1 MQKRPTVYDVAK
13 AAGVAPSTVSRAF
26 SRPGRVSSQTAAHI
40 RAVAEQLG
48 YRVATTEAPGA
59 PSHKKTRTLALFVSD
74 IGNPFYVEIIRGA
87 HDSASVNGYALMLC
101 DTQESSRA
109 ERVAVER
116 ALGTVDGIVLSSSRM
131 SDSAIRMMA
140 KQVPTVVLNRVL
152 PDVHSV
158 VTDNPRGVRRAMEH
172 LGSLGHST
180 ITYIAGPEASWADGV
195 RWRAVLEAG
204 HELDLKVRRLGSYM
218 PTIRAGLRAARDF
231 AERPSSAVL
240 AYNDQMAIGLIK
252 GFQAMGVKIPD
263 EVSVVGF
270 DNILLD
276 DIVTPALTTVAAP
289 LHSQGSIAVGNVVAM
304 IKGAQPSQEP
314 LVLPTK
320 LVVRASTAQR
330 KRKSTSPAWG
340 TTKVSGSAS
349 KAAMSTSR
357 GSR

>member
-26 SRPGRVSSQTAAHI
+26 SRPGRVSAQTAAHI
-40 RAVAEQLG
+40 RAVAEELG
-48 YRVATTEAPGA
+48 YRVATTEAGSPA
-59 PSHKKTRTLALFVSD
+59 HKKTRTLALFVSD

-116 ALGTVDGIVLSSSRM
+116 ALGTVDGIVLSSSSRM

-172 LGSLGHST
+172 LGSVSGTRRSPISLGQRQ
-180 ITYIAGPEASWADGV
+180 SWADGV
-195 RWRAVLEAG
+195 RWRASPRSRARARPQGPPPRLLYADDPRRPGAPPEDFAATAG
-204 HELDLKVRRLGSYM
+204 H
-218 PTIRAGLRAARDF
+218 RARCI
-231 AERPSSAVL
+231 
-240 AYNDQMAIGLIK
+240 AYNDQMAIGLM
-252 GFQAMGVKIPD
+252 QAVSRPRRSRVPD

-276 DIVTPALTTVAAP
+276 DIVTPRAHDRGRPRCTPRAR
-289 LHSQGSIAVGNVVAM
+289 S
-304 IKGAQPSQEP
+304 PS
-314 LVLPTK
+314 
-320 LVVRASTAQR
+320 A
-330 KRKSTSPAWG
+330 TS
-340 TTKVSGSAS
+340 
-349 KAAMSTSR
+349 SR
-357 GSR
+357 